1 MELLTVL
8 AGISS
13 CVTGIGAALILLL
26 RPVREALTGTKHLRE
41 EQKCLLRSNML
52 HTYYRNKE
60 RSAIRQ
66 YEYENFLLEYRAY
79 KALQFLHRPHLSG
92 GQDLGHCI
100 IRSAFMENLGIAS
113 VAAITVITYLMG
125 MAVRASRMDN
135 KWIPILCGL
144 LGGLLGLVS
153 FYLLPIPDY
162 PAGDPI
168 TAAAVGIV
176 SGLAATGL
184 HQAAKQLGKEAGGDA

>member
-26 RPVREALTGTKHLRE
+26 RPVRKHLRE
-41 EQKCLLRSNML
+41 GQKCLLRSNML

-79 KALQFLHRPHLSG
+79 KALRG
-92 GQDLGHCI
+92 
-100 IRSAFMENLGIAS
+100 N
-113 VAAITVITYLMG
+113 
-125 MAVRASRMDN
+125 
-135 KWIPILCGL
+135 
-144 LGGLLGLVS
+144 S
-153 FYLLPIPDY
+153 FIDRIYQEIKTWD
-162 PAGDPI
+162 
-168 TAAAVGIV
+168 IV
-176 SGLAATGL
+176 S
-184 HQAAKQLGKEAGGDA
+184 